1 MLSSSGKT
9 VITVAAI
16 VVAAIVIGLVVL
28 LLGPEGDD
36 IAVASPEETIEEE
49 PAGWRPID
57 GQYAVSSAH
66 ERATEAGLAVLEA
79 GGTAADA
86 AVAVAGALTILEP
99 WFSSVLGGGTWA
111 LYYDAQ
117 RDEVTSLDGVGPAP
131 QAVTV
136 ESMAERGAGERGM
149 HQANMPGAWD
159 GWMLWLE
166 RYGRLELGEVLEPA
180 IRAAEEGYAASP
192 RLIQWLGIN
201 RASHFEQEAFAHGEQ
216 MYADIEDEGDTVYQ
230 HEQADTFRRILSAY
244 EAARDDGRSA
254 AIQAARDFVYRGPIA
269 ESIVA
274 YSEEHDG
281 FLALEDFRDFE
292 AQIVEPI
299 SVDYNGLTIYQNP
312 PNSQG
317 ITQLILLKILE
328 GFDFD
333 QYEMDDA
340 DAVHLQVEATKL
352 AFADRHHH
360 VGDPDF
366 VDVPVEA
373 LLSDEH
379 IDARRAQISMDEVLE
394 WPIEPLLETA
404 AGSRPAG
411 DHTATASRGTA
422 PLDRNA
428 DGGTLA
434 DSALG
439 GTHAGGAPAGATHAG
454 GAPADGTLA
463 EGAPAADSHSTTTF
477 HIIDPEGN
485 AAAVT
490 TSIGAQFLVIPDTGI
505 HINSRMT
512 MMHRDHDNP
521 NVIEP
526 GKKVRHTSNPYMVF
540 AGEAPYIL
548 GGNTGGDT
556 QPQAQ
561 AQQFIA
567 FHEFGATPEEAVS
580 RPRFLSRGFPGV
592 SYPHSVGNDIRFEDG
607 FDEQVI
613 AELEER
619 GHQIY
624 DGGTGGLEG
633 SAYMLVVDPESGEI
647 GYGADPRDGVG
658 TGEVRRIM
666 PESK

>member
-1 MLSSSGKT
+1 MLSSSGKIA
-9 VITVAAI
+9 ITVAAI
-16 VVAAIVIGLVVL
+16 VVAAIVIGAVL
-28 LLGPEGDD
+28 FFVPMGDD
-36 IAVASPEETIEEE
+36 IAVASPEEVEEEE

-66 ERATEAGLAVLEA
+66 EQATEAGLAMLEA

-111 LYYDAQ
+111 LYYDAE

-131 QAVTV
+131 LAVTV
-136 ESMAERGAGERGM
+136 DAIADRAGDRGM

-159 GWMLWLE
+159 GWMLWLD

-180 IRAAEEGYAASP
+180 IRAAEEGYGATP

-201 RASHFEQEAFAHGEQ
+201 RGAHFEEPAFAHGKE
-216 MYADIEDEGDTVYQ
+216 MYADIEEEGDTVYQ
-230 HEQADTFRRILSAY
+230 HEQAETFREILSAY
-244 EAARDDGRSA
+244 EAARDDGRRA
-254 AIQAARDFVYRGPIA
+254 AIQAARDYVYRGPIA
-269 ESIVA
+269 EAIVE
-274 YSEEHDG
+274 YSDEHDG
-281 FLALEDFRDFE
+281 FLALEDFHDFE
-292 AQIVEPI
+292 AQIVDPI
-299 SVDYNGLTIYQNP
+299 SVDYDGLTIFQNP

-328 GFDFD
+328 GFDFGE
-333 QYEMDDA
+333 YEMDDA

-379 IDARRAQISMDEVLE
+379 IEERRAQISMDDVLE
-394 WPIEPLLETA
+394 WPIEPLLDTPAEAAGRSGGELAMNVSPAASATA
-404 AGSRPAG
+404 A
-411 DHTATASRGTA
+411 ATGAERSI
-422 PLDRNA
+422 A
-428 DGGTLA
+428 D
-434 DSALG
+434 
-439 GTHAGGAPAGATHAG
+439 AGA
-454 GAPADGTLA
+454 
-463 EGAPAADSHSTTTF
+463 HSTTTF

-512 MMHRDHDNP
+512 MMHRDPENP

-540 AGEAPYIL
+540 ADGAPYIL

-556 QPQAQ
+556 QPQVQ
-561 AQQFIA
+561 SQQFLA
-567 FHEFGATPEEAVS
+567 LHEFGATPEEAVT

-613 AELEER
+613 AELEQR
-619 GHQIY
+619 GHQIF

-633 SAYMLVVDPESGEI
+633 SGYVLVVDRESGRI
-647 GYGADPRDGVG
+647 DYGADPRDGVG

-666 PESK
+666 PDSE